1 LQNPARYHWLLG
13 YPLKTVLDHT
23 LYVFEVPA
31 SAFPQAG
38 GGL

>member
-1 LQNPARYHWLLG
+1 LQNPASYHWLLG

-31 SAFPQAG
+31 NAFPQAG